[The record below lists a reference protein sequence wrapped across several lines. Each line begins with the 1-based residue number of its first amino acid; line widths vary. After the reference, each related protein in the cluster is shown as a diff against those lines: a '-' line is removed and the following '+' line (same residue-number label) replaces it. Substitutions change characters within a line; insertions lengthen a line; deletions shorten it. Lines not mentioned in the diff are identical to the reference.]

1 MLKEEKKPEK
11 AMKASVDLLGAAPGT
26 VRQKPRSVP
35 HKWAWHYRTLC
46 RLRSELM
53 ALRCTLVEDA
63 RENTRR
69 PGREAADFATEE
81 FNRELVL
88 AELSHNQ
95 DALYEIDAAL
105 KRIEEGTYGICEKS
119 GKAIPASRL
128 KALPSARFTCEEER
142 KLEKNGLAPH
152 IRLGEAHSW
161 RELV

>member
-1 MLKEEKKPEK
+1 
-11 AMKASVDLLGAAPGT
+11 MKASVDLLEAGPGT
-26 VRQKPRSVP
+26 CPRKPRSIP
-35 HKWAWHYRTLC
+35 HKWGWHYRTLC
-46 RLRSELM
+46 RLRGELM
-53 ALRCTLVEDA
+53 ELRETLVEDA
-63 RENTRR
+63 RETTQP

-105 KRIEEGTYGICEKS
+105 ARIEAGTYGICEGS

-128 KALPSARFTCEEER
+128 KALPSARFTCEVER
-142 KLEKNGLAPH
+142 KLEKNGMAPH

-161 RELV
+161 REMA